1 MYLAMTSTS
10 RLTLSPGCLTPRVV
24 RRRVSGIRQT
34 VSDPEEP
41 VLSET
46 STVPATSA
54 ALMTSATST
63 TVSYTP
69 SMAME
74 PLTAT

>member
-41 VLSET
+41 MLSEV
-46 STVPATSA
+46 STVPVTS
-54 ALMTSATST
+54 TIST
-63 TVSYTP
+63 TVSDTP